1 MPLVVLTG
9 PTASGKS
16 ALAMEVARRL
26 PVELVTLDSAQVYRG
41 MDIGTAKPDAAE
53 RAAVTHHLIDICDPA
68 EVYSAARF
76 AEDAAPL
83 IASIRER
90 GRVPLLVGGTL
101 LYLRALLEGLS
112 ALPSADAALRAALSA
127 RAAAS
132 GVPAMHAQLARV
144 DPVTAARL
152 HPNDWQRIQ
161 RALEIHA
168 LTGLPASRAYACR
181 QSQPPPGPILRY
193 TLRGGERDVL
203 HARIARRFG
212 AMMDA
217 GLLEEVEALHRRGDL
232 HPALPSIRC
241 VGYRQ
246 LWRHLEG
253 DCSLD
258 EAVSAGVAATR
269 QLAKRQLTWLR
280 REPMMIDLDG
290 EVSPLD
296 RVCREVERLACGP
309 EARQA

>member
-132 GVPAMHAQLARV
+132 GSATGSPNPAA
-144 DPVTAARL
+144 
-152 HPNDWQRIQ
+152 W
-161 RALEIHA
+161 
-168 LTGLPASRAYACR
+168 GPASEGLNSMTDPPRRAE
-181 QSQPPPGPILRY
+181 PPWAINWKSGTKPEKPSGPMK
-193 TLRGGERDVL
+193 TER
-203 HARIARRFG
+203 
-212 AMMDA
+212 
-217 GLLEEVEALHRRGDL
+217 
-232 HPALPSIRC
+232 ST
-241 VGYRQ
+241 
-246 LWRHLEG
+246 
-253 DCSLD
+253 
-258 EAVSAGVAATR
+258 SAAPT
-269 QLAKRQLTWLR
+269 
-280 REPMMIDLDG
+280 
-290 EVSPLD
+290 
-296 RVCREVERLACGP
+296 
-309 EARQA
+309 